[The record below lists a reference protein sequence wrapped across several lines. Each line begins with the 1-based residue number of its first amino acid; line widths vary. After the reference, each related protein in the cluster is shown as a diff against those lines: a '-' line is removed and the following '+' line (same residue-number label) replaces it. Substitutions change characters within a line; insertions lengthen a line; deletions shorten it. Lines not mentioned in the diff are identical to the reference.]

1 MKSFSFLEPG
11 ICHQTVS
18 NDKNHLLTEAHG
30 VIGTLSNGKDVRGD
44 LVPPLTAVETD
55 GPHGV
60 DGEPLVGVH
69 SDTEEAGV
77 GVDEPLHV
85 TTLQIEE
92 DGGVIEIGEV
102 RHVLTAVILGRIHL
116 T

>member
-1 MKSFSFLEPG
+1 M
-11 ICHQTVS
+11 V
-18 NDKNHLLTEAHG
+18 
-30 VIGTLSNGKDVRGD
+30 GTLSDGEDMRGN
-44 LVPPLTAVETD
+44 LIPPLSTVETD

-60 DGEPLVGVH
+60 DGEPLVGVD
-69 SDTEEAGV
+69 SDTEETGV
-77 GVDEPLHV
+77 GVDQSLDV
-85 TTLQIEE
+85 TLLQIEE